1 MAFVHNIFIMKK
13 IFYLI
18 IILLFTSEYTIAQE
32 CTIYIPNTVGTEL
45 HYEMTNQKGKVLGSY
60 TQKLLSIKNKGG
72 ETIYSMLQTTMD
84 GNSDDKI
91 LMQDTITFRC
101 KGNEFYIDMDQYMN
115 DKQMEGF
122 QNMEVK
128 VTTDDLNYPSNLS
141 PGQKL
146 KDGSITVSIEGGMM
160 NMSFTTKIINRKVE
174 SKENM
179 DTPAGTFKC
188 YKLSEDIQSKTGFV
202 NVSMHNIMWIS
213 KDIGTIRSES
223 YNKKG
228 KLTGITQLVKIVK

>member
-1 MAFVHNIFIMKK
+1 MKK

-18 IILLFTSEYTIAQE
+18 LILLFTNEYSIAQE

-45 HYEMTNQKGKVLGSY
+45 HYEMTNQKGKVLGAY
-60 TQKLLSIKNKGG
+60 TQKLLSIKNKGD
-72 ETIYSMLQTTMD
+72 ETIYSLLQTTMD
-84 GNSDDKI
+84 GKSDDKI

-115 DKQMEGF
+115 DKQMEAF

-128 VTTDDLNYPSNLS
+128 VVTDDLNYPANLS

-160 NMSFTTKIINRKVE
+160 NMSFTTNISNRKVE
-174 SKENM
+174 ARENM
-179 DTPAGTFKC
+179 DTPAGSFKC

-202 NVSMHNIMWIS
+202 NVTMHNVMWIS

>member
-1 MAFVHNIFIMKK
+1 MKK

-18 IILLFTSEYTIAQE
+18 LILLFTSEFSIAQE
-32 CTIYIPNTVGTEL
+32 CTIYIPNAIGTEL

-72 ETIYSMLQTTMD
+72 ETIYSMLQTTKD
-84 GNSDDKI
+84 PKSDDEI

-101 KGNEFYIDMDQYMN
+101 KGNEFYIDMDQYLN
-115 DKQMEGF
+115 QKQMEAF

-128 VTTDDLNYPSNLS
+128 ITTDDLIYPPNLS

-146 KDGSITVSIEGGMM
+146 NDGSITISIEGGVM
-160 NMSFTTKIINRKVE
+160 NMNMTTNIVNRKVE
-174 SKENM
+174 AHESIE
-179 DTPAGTFKC
+179 TPAGKFKC
-188 YKLSEDIQSKTGFV
+188 YKLSEDVQSKTGFV
-202 NVSMHNIMWIS
+202 NVTLHNVMWLS
-213 KDIGTIRSES
+213 KDIGTVRSES

>member
-1 MAFVHNIFIMKK
+1 MKK
-13 IFYLI
+13 ILYLI
-18 IILLFTSEYTIAQE
+18 LILICTSQFCIAQE

-60 TQKLLSIKNKGG
+60 TQKLLSIKNKDD
-72 ETIYSMLQTTMD
+72 ETIYSMLHTTMD
-84 GNSDDKI
+84 GNSADKI

-101 KGNEFYIDMDQYMN
+101 KGNEFYIDMDQYLN
-115 DKQMEGF
+115 EKQMEAF

-128 VTTDDLNYPSNLS
+128 VITDDINYPANLS

-160 NMSFTTKIINRKVE
+160 NMSFTTNITNRKVE

-188 YKLSEDIQSKTGFV
+188 YKLSEEIQSKTGFV
-202 NVSMHNIMWIS
+202 NVTMRNVIWIS